1 MGTQS
6 NHKQVFEIIQRARI
20 NWNKISGT
28 SIRFTKYTQFAAN
41 KFNRSY
47 INTVVSIDFY

>member
-6 NHKQVFEIIQRARI
+6 DHKQIFEITQWART
-20 NWNKISGT
+20 NWNKISDT
-28 SIRFTKYTQFAAN
+28 SIRFTKYAQFAAN

-47 INTVVSIDFY
+47 INTVISIDFY